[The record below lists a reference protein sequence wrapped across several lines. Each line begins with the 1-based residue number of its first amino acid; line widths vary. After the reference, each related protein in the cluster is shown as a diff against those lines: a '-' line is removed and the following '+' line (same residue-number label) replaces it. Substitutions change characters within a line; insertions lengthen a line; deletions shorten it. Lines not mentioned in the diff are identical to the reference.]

1 MLLLVKNGN
10 SEKIEIRIS
19 LAKTIDSLNECLF
32 YNKSLPK
39 KELNYLFNI
48 VNDRQMHTGTNIGQ
62 ISLTPNDYV
71 EGSRLFTGERLHTK
85 LAVKNILT
93 QETFRVISISDE
105 NNTNT
110 NGSLELANKWLTES
124 CFAEFCSVG
133 ECCHSTIGYM
143 RYLNTIKPKNTKKT
157 LITFIELLKQYR
169 NKMKRWEGFP
179 FYYTLLALSE
189 IDLIEAKNELRFALP
204 ACERMIN
211 GIENVNVNIYSQR
224 RLDIIRQVFSQ
235 CQYDLSQFLTT
246 S

>member
-1 MLLLVKNGN
+1 MKIRN
-10 SEKIEIRIS
+10 SEKAEIRVS

-39 KELNYLFNI
+39 KELNYLFKI
-48 VNDRQMHTGTNIGQ
+48 INDRQMHTGKNIGQ

-71 EGSRLFTGERLHTK
+71 EGSRLFTGEKLHTK

-105 NNTNT
+105 DGTHT

-133 ECCHSTIGYM
+133 ECSHSTIGYM
-143 RYLNTIKPKNTKKT
+143 RYLNTFKPKNTKKT
-157 LITFIELLKQYR
+157 LITFIELLKQHR
-169 NKMKRWEGFP
+169 NKRKRWDGFP

-189 IDLIEAKNELRFALP
+189 IHLVEAKNELQLALP
-204 ACERMIN
+204 ACEKRIS
-211 GIENVNVNIYSQR
+211 GIERVNVNI
-224 RLDIIRQVFSQ
+224 
-235 CQYDLSQFLTT
+235 
-246 S
+246 